1 MPGALTLTSMAS
13 TNSESARIAV
23 YSASAGAGKTFRLA
37 VEYGAAALARP
48 DDPGAFRRILGLTF
62 TNKAAHEMKDRVL
75 RTLQK
80 AVELD
85 DPFADPIAKEIALL
99 LDIDAA
105 ELRRRAAAVL
115 SEMLHDYG
123 AVSLG
128 TLDQFTHRLVR
139 TFAIELGLPSQFEV
153 ELDDDYLLD
162 LAVYELMSDLGTDS
176 ALTQLVLDFARANLE
191 DDKQADVFEALKA
204 MAKHLS
210 KEASTDA
217 VAALRG
223 WDLDRH
229 RQLQTNLRQKA
240 TDLRARMRAAAPKLL
255 KLLASL
261 PAESVNRADWY
272 ASYFKK
278 LRKPDAKLWVPGAHV
293 RKSLMGD
300 PVAILKVA
308 AQKDSALRDQAEEV
322 VAQMKTL
329 LGDPLETA
337 LDGVVLDLL
346 RRHDRSASVLSELA
360 RRLEDVLDRLRVQPI
375 WKFQPLIHRE
385 LRDQPTSYLYERL
398 GERYARFLVDEAQDT
413 SRMQWANLWP
423 LMEHALTGREQGA
436 GAMVV
441 GDGKQ
446 SIYRWRGS
454 DAEEFLD
461 LVARAKKGDSPS
473 DALPGLEGMSGF
485 VAMGD
490 NWRSRHGIVAFN
502 NRLYTGLA
510 AKLGQD
516 DHRTA
521 YADSAQNPR
530 GASGG
535 YVQLRAIE
543 AEDKSEFDPAVLDAL
558 VADVRS
564 RRAAGWSW
572 GDMAVIM
579 RRRAEGRV
587 VAERFAAEGIPIL
600 SSELLAVTGSAAVQ
614 AMVALFRWMLR
625 PGEPEREWDVLR
637 GLRRAGVWQVG
648 TEEWLLLGQSRR
660 RVQDAPIPEDFEP
673 VLRRIIPGWS
683 PDVAWRLSLYE
694 MGAYTARALGFNADA
709 DAFVLRLLDAML
721 DFSKRQ
727 VNRLEA
733 FMEEY
738 ARRAPMWSVSAPAG
752 ADAVELLTVHKA
764 KGLEYPIVF
773 FPWAQLDNP
782 RFDPVWLDPRGVLGS
797 DLDLP
802 PSALVPLTKFSSN
815 EGLLDEV
822 GQRWPAY
829 AERVRETAE
838 RAAFDDAN
846 LLYVATTRAVDE
858 LRVYFDPKK
867 GYGGW
872 WLQHAE
878 AELAQGEARQLAEN
892 LWAWGA
898 MPAPEAA
905 APAAPTW
912 DQSTVRNR
920 DWTDTVKLARP
931 RDEEPEQRF
940 GNALHAALERI
951 RDRRDA
957 AAAAYSAAERSQL
970 DSAERDRLVDTLAL
984 ALDAPELADWWTA
997 TETYTERSLLHEG
1010 GVLRPD
1016 RIYRRADGRWVVAD
1030 YKTGAP
1036 QAEHEEQV
1044 RRYADLLEPV
1054 LGERPLPVV
1063 LYLRRPIILRHEFS

>member
-1 MPGALTLTSMAS
+1 MAS

-951 RDRRDA
+951 RDRSDA

>member
-1 MPGALTLTSMAS
+1 M
-13 TNSESARIAV
+13 ESARIAV

-48 DDPGAFRRILGLTF
+48 DDPGAFRGILGLTF

-204 MAKHLS
+204 MSKHLS

-308 AQKDSALRDQAEEV
+308 AQKDSALRDQAEAV
-322 VAQMKTL
+322 VAQMKGL

-461 LVARAKKGDSPS
+461 LVARAKTGDSPS

-502 NRLYTGLA
+502 NRLYTGFA

-579 RRRAEGRV
+579 RRRAEGRM

-614 AMVALFRWMLR
+614 AMAALFRWMLR

-673 VLRRIIPGWS
+673 VLRRIIPDWS

-694 MGAYTARALGFNADA
+694 MGAYTARALGFNDDA

-782 RFDPVWLDPRGVLGS
+782 RFDPVWLDPRGVLGP

-858 LRVYFDPKK
+858 LWVYFDPKK

-872 WLQHAE
+872 WQQHAE
-878 AELAQGEARQLAEN
+878 AELAQGEARQLGEN

-912 DQSTVRNR
+912 DQSIVRNR

-957 AAAAYSAAERSQL
+957 AAAAYSAAEHSQL

-1063 LYLRRPIILRHEFS
+1063 LYLRRPTILRHEFS

>member
-1 MPGALTLTSMAS
+1 MAS

-322 VAQMKTL
+322 VAQMKGL

-535 YVQLRAIE
+535 YVQLRGIE

-579 RRRAEGRV
+579 RRRAEGRM

-858 LRVYFDPKK
+858 LWVYFDPKK

-878 AELAQGEARQLAEN
+878 AELAQGEARQLGEN

-1063 LYLRRPIILRHEFS
+1063 LYLRRPTILRHEFS

>member
-1 MPGALTLTSMAS
+1 M
-13 TNSESARIAV
+13 
-23 YSASAGAGKTFRLA
+23 
-37 VEYGAAALARP
+37 
-48 DDPGAFRRILGLTF
+48 
-62 TNKAAHEMKDRVL
+62 
-75 RTLQK
+75 
-80 AVELD
+80 
-85 DPFADPIAKEIALL
+85 
-99 LDIDAA
+99 
-105 ELRRRAAAVL
+105 
-115 SEMLHDYG
+115 
-123 AVSLG
+123 
-128 TLDQFTHRLVR
+128 
-139 TFAIELGLPSQFEV
+139 
-153 ELDDDYLLD
+153 
-162 LAVYELMSDLGTDS
+162 
-176 ALTQLVLDFARANLE
+176 
-191 DDKQADVFEALKA
+191 
-204 MAKHLS
+204 
-210 KEASTDA
+210 
-217 VAALRG
+217 
-223 WDLDRH
+223 
-229 RQLQTNLRQKA
+229 
-240 TDLRARMRAAAPKLL
+240 
-255 KLLASL
+255 
-261 PAESVNRADWY
+261 
-272 ASYFKK
+272 
-278 LRKPDAKLWVPGAHV
+278 WVPGAHV

-322 VAQMKTL
+322 VAQMKGL

-535 YVQLRAIE
+535 YVQLRGIE

-564 RRAAGWSW
+564 RCAAGWSW

-579 RRRAEGRV
+579 RRRAEGRM

-858 LRVYFDPKK
+858 LWVYFDPKK

-878 AELAQGEARQLAEN
+878 AELAQGEARQLGEN

-1063 LYLRRPIILRHEFS
+1063 LYLRRPTILRHEFS

>member
-1 MPGALTLTSMAS
+1 M
-13 TNSESARIAV
+13 ESARIAV

-48 DDPGAFRRILGLTF
+48 DDQGAFRRILGLTF

-461 LVARAKKGDSPS
+461 LVARAKTGDSPS

-579 RRRAEGRV
+579 RRRAEGRM

-614 AMVALFRWMLR
+614 AMAALFRWMLR

-673 VLRRIIPGWS
+673 VLRRILPGWS

-694 MGAYTARALGFNADA
+694 MGAYTARALGFNDDA

-802 PSALVPLTKFSSN
+802 PAALVPLTKFSSN

-858 LRVYFDPKK
+858 LWVYFDPKK

-878 AELAQGEARQLAEN
+878 AELAQGEARQLGEN

-912 DQSTVRNR
+912 DQSSVRNR

-970 DSAERDRLVDTLAL
+970 DSVERDRLVDTLAL

-1063 LYLRRPIILRHEFS
+1063 LYLRRPTILRHEFS

>member
-1 MPGALTLTSMAS
+1 MAS

-858 LRVYFDPKK
+858 LWVYFDPKK

-951 RDRRDA
+951 RDRSDA

>member
-1 MPGALTLTSMAS
+1 MAS

-80 AVELD
+80 TVELD

-322 VAQMKTL
+322 VAQMKLL

-535 YVQLRAIE
+535 YVQLRGIE

-579 RRRAEGRV
+579 RRRAEGRM

-858 LRVYFDPKK
+858 LWVYFDPKK

-878 AELAQGEARQLAEN
+878 AELAQGEARQLGEN

-1063 LYLRRPIILRHEFS
+1063 LYLRRPTILRHEFS

>member
-1 MPGALTLTSMAS
+1 MAS
-13 TNSESARIAV
+13 TSSESARIAV

-123 AVSLG
+123 SVSLG

-162 LAVYELMSDLGTDS
+162 LAVFELMADLGTDS

-204 MAKHLS
+204 MARHLS

-217 VAALRG
+217 VAALRE

-240 TDLRARMRAAAPKLL
+240 MDLRSRMRAAAPKLL

-308 AQKDSALRDQAEEV
+308 AQKDSALRDQAEAV
-322 VAQMKTL
+322 VAQMKVL

-461 LVARAKKGDSPS
+461 LVARAKRGDSPS
-473 DALPGLEGMSGF
+473 DTLPGLEGMSGF

-558 VADVRS
+558 VADVRN

-579 RRRAEGRV
+579 RRRAEGRM

-673 VLRRIIPGWS
+673 VLRRILPGWS
-683 PDVAWRLSLYE
+683 PEVAWRLSLYE

-782 RFDPVWLDPRGVLGS
+782 RFDPVWLDPRGVLGT

-802 PSALVPLTKFSSN
+802 PAALVPLTKFSSN

-829 AERVRETAE
+829 ADRVRETAE

-858 LRVYFDPKK
+858 LWVYFDPKK

-878 AELAQGEARQLAEN
+878 AELAQGEARQLGEN

-912 DQSTVRNR
+912 DQSSVRNR

-957 AAAAYSAAERSQL
+957 AAASYAAAERSQL
-970 DSAERDRLVDTLAL
+970 DAAERDRLVDTLAL
-984 ALDAPELADWWTA
+984 ALDSPELADWWTA

-1044 RRYADLLEPV
+1044 CRYADLLEPV

-1063 LYLRRPIILRHEFS
+1063 LYLRRPTILRHEFS

>member
-1 MPGALTLTSMAS
+1 MAS

-535 YVQLRAIE
+535 YVQLRGIE

-579 RRRAEGRV
+579 RRRAEGRM

-782 RFDPVWLDPRGVLGS
+782 RFDPVWLDPRGVLGP

-858 LRVYFDPKK
+858 LWVYFDPKK

-878 AELAQGEARQLAEN
+878 AELAQGEARQLSEN

-957 AAAAYSAAERSQL
+957 ASAAYSAAERSQL

-1063 LYLRRPIILRHEFS
+1063 LYLRRPTILRHEFS

>member
-1 MPGALTLTSMAS
+1 MAS

-535 YVQLRAIE
+535 YVQLRGIE

-951 RDRRDA
+951 RDRSDA

>member
-1 MPGALTLTSMAS
+1 MAS

-80 AVELD
+80 TVELD

-322 VAQMKTL
+322 VAQMKGL

-535 YVQLRAIE
+535 YVQLRGIE

-579 RRRAEGRV
+579 RRRAEGRM

-858 LRVYFDPKK
+858 LWVYFDPKK

-878 AELAQGEARQLAEN
+878 AELAQGEARQLGEN

-1044 RRYADLLEPV
+1044 RRYA
-1054 LGERPLPVV
+1054 
-1063 LYLRRPIILRHEFS
+1063 

>member
-1 MPGALTLTSMAS
+1 MAS
-13 TNSESARIAV
+13 TSSESARIAV

-85 DPFADPIAKEIALL
+85 DPLADPIAKEIALL

-123 AVSLG
+123 SVSLG

-162 LAVYELMSDLGTDS
+162 LAVYELMADLGTDS

-204 MAKHLS
+204 MARHLS

-217 VAALRG
+217 VAALRE

-240 TDLRARMRAAAPKLL
+240 TDLRTRMRAAAPKLL

-322 VAQMKTL
+322 VAQMKVL
-329 LGDPLETA
+329 LGDPLETS

-461 LVARAKKGDSPS
+461 LVARAKRGDSPS

-535 YVQLRAIE
+535 YVQLCAIQ

-579 RRRAEGRV
+579 RRRAEGRM

-673 VLRRIIPGWS
+673 VLRRILPGWS

-782 RFDPVWLDPRGVLGS
+782 RFDPVWLDPRGVLGP

-802 PSALVPLTKFSSN
+802 PAALVPLTKFSSN

-858 LRVYFDPKK
+858 LWVYFDPKK

-872 WLQHAE
+872 WQQHAE
-878 AELAQGEARQLAEN
+878 AEVAQGEARQLGEN
-892 LWAWGA
+892 LWAWGE

-912 DQSTVRNR
+912 DQRIVRNR

-957 AAAAYSAAERSQL
+957 AAAAYAAAERSQL

-984 ALDAPELADWWTA
+984 ALDSPELADWWTA
-997 TETYTERSLLHEG
+997 TETYTERSLLHDG

-1063 LYLRRPIILRHEFS
+1063 LYLRRPTILRHEFP

>member
-1 MPGALTLTSMAS
+1 M
-13 TNSESARIAV
+13 ESARIAV

-99 LDIDAA
+99 LDIDEA

-123 AVSLG
+123 SVSLG

-473 DALPGLEGMSGF
+473 DALPGLEGMSSF

-579 RRRAEGRV
+579 RRRAEGRM

-673 VLRRIIPGWS
+673 VLRRILPGWS

-694 MGAYTARALGFNADA
+694 MGAYTARALGFNDDA

-782 RFDPVWLDPRGVLGS
+782 RFDPVWLDPRGVLGP

-858 LRVYFDPKK
+858 LWVYFDPKK

-872 WLQHAE
+872 WQQHAE
-878 AELAQGEARQLAEN
+878 AELAQGEARQLGEN

-912 DQSTVRNR
+912 DQSIVRNR

-957 AAAAYSAAERSQL
+957 AAAAYSAAEHSQL

-1063 LYLRRPIILRHEFS
+1063 LYLRRPTILRHEFS

>member
-1 MPGALTLTSMAS
+1 MAS

-461 LVARAKKGDSPS
+461 LVARAKTGDSPS

-502 NRLYTGLA
+502 NRLYTGFA

-579 RRRAEGRV
+579 RRRAEGRM

-614 AMVALFRWMLR
+614 AMAALFRWMLR

-673 VLRRIIPGWS
+673 VLRRIIPDWS

-694 MGAYTARALGFNADA
+694 MGAYTARALGFNDDA

-782 RFDPVWLDPRGVLGS
+782 RFDPVWLDPRGVLGP

-858 LRVYFDPKK
+858 LWVYFDPKK

-878 AELAQGEARQLAEN
+878 AELAQGEARQLGEN

-912 DQSTVRNR
+912 DQSIVRNR

-970 DSAERDRLVDTLAL
+970 DSVERDRLVDTLAL

-1063 LYLRRPIILRHEFS
+1063 LYLRRPTILRHEFS

>member
-1 MPGALTLTSMAS
+1 M
-13 TNSESARIAV
+13 ESARIAV

-99 LDIDAA
+99 LDIDEA

-123 AVSLG
+123 SVSLG

-322 VAQMKTL
+322 VAQMKLL

-473 DALPGLEGMSGF
+473 DALPGLEGMSSF

-579 RRRAEGRV
+579 RRRAEGRM

-673 VLRRIIPGWS
+673 VLRRIIPDWS

-694 MGAYTARALGFNADA
+694 MGAYTARALGFNDDA

-782 RFDPVWLDPRGVLGS
+782 RFDPVWLDPRGVLGP

-829 AERVRETAE
+829 ADRVRETAE

-858 LRVYFDPKK
+858 LWVYFDPKK

-872 WLQHAE
+872 WQQHAE
-878 AELAQGEARQLAEN
+878 AELAQGEARQLGEN

-912 DQSTVRNR
+912 DQSIVRNR

-957 AAAAYSAAERSQL
+957 AAAAYSAAEHSQL

-1063 LYLRRPIILRHEFS
+1063 LYLRRPTILRHEFS

>member
-1 MPGALTLTSMAS
+1 MAS

-80 AVELD
+80 TVELD

-322 VAQMKTL
+322 VAQMKLL

-413 SRMQWANLWP
+413 SRMQLANLWP

-535 YVQLRAIE
+535 YVQLRGIE

-579 RRRAEGRV
+579 RRRAEGRM

-858 LRVYFDPKK
+858 LWVYFDPKK

-878 AELAQGEARQLAEN
+878 AELAQGEARQLGEN

-1063 LYLRRPIILRHEFS
+1063 LYLRRPTILRHEFS

>member
-1 MPGALTLTSMAS
+1 MAS

-80 AVELD
+80 TVELD

-322 VAQMKTL
+322 VAQMKGL

-535 YVQLRAIE
+535 YVQLRGIE

-579 RRRAEGRV
+579 RRRAEGRM

-858 LRVYFDPKK
+858 LWVYFDPKK

-878 AELAQGEARQLAEN
+878 AELAQGEARQLGEN

-1063 LYLRRPIILRHEFS
+1063 LYLRRPTILRHEFS

>member
-1 MPGALTLTSMAS
+1 MAS

-99 LDIDAA
+99 LDIDEA

-191 DDKQADVFEALKA
+191 DDKQADVFEALKV

-329 LGDPLETA
+329 LGDPLETS

-461 LVARAKKGDSPS
+461 LVARAKTGDSPS

-579 RRRAEGRV
+579 RRRAEGRM

-614 AMVALFRWMLR
+614 AMAALFRWMLR

-673 VLRRIIPGWS
+673 VLRRIIPDWS

-694 MGAYTARALGFNADA
+694 MGAYTARALGFNDDA

-782 RFDPVWLDPRGVLGS
+782 RFDPVWLDPRGVLGP

-858 LRVYFDPKK
+858 LWVYFDPKK

-878 AELAQGEARQLAEN
+878 AELAQGEARQLGEN

-912 DQSTVRNR
+912 DQSIVRNR

-970 DSAERDRLVDTLAL
+970 DSVERDRLVDTLAL

-997 TETYTERSLLHEG
+997 TEIYTERSLLHEG

-1063 LYLRRPIILRHEFS
+1063 LYLRRPTILRHEFS

>member
-1 MPGALTLTSMAS
+1 M
-13 TNSESARIAV
+13 ESARIAV

-80 AVELD
+80 TVELD

-322 VAQMKTL
+322 VAQMKGL

-535 YVQLRAIE
+535 YVQLRGIE

-579 RRRAEGRV
+579 RRRAEGRM

-858 LRVYFDPKK
+858 LWVYFDPKK

-878 AELAQGEARQLAEN
+878 AELAQGEARQLGEN

-951 RDRRDA
+951 RDRSDA

-1063 LYLRRPIILRHEFS
+1063 LYLRRPTILRHEFS

>member
-1 MPGALTLTSMAS
+1 
-13 TNSESARIAV
+13 
-23 YSASAGAGKTFRLA
+23 LA

-217 VAALRG
+217 VVALRG

-308 AQKDSALRDQAEEV
+308 TQKDSALRDQAEEV
-322 VAQMKTL
+322 VAQMKGL

-473 DALPGLEGMSGF
+473 DALPGLEGMSSF

-521 YADSAQNPR
+521 YAESAQNPR

-579 RRRAEGRV
+579 RRRAEGRM

-782 RFDPVWLDPRGVLGS
+782 RFDPVWLDPRGVLGP

-829 AERVRETAE
+829 ADRVRETAE

-858 LRVYFDPKK
+858 LWVYFDPKK

-872 WLQHAE
+872 WQQHAE
-878 AELAQGEARQLAEN
+878 AELAQGEARQLGEN

-912 DQSTVRNR
+912 DQSIVRNR

-957 AAAAYSAAERSQL
+957 AAAAYSAAEHSQL

-1063 LYLRRPIILRHEFS
+1063 LYLRRPTILRHEFS

>member
-1 MPGALTLTSMAS
+1 MAS

-535 YVQLRAIE
+535 YVQLRGIE

-579 RRRAEGRV
+579 RRRAEGRM

-694 MGAYTARALGFNADA
+694 MGAYTARALGFNDDA

-858 LRVYFDPKK
+858 LWVYFDPKK

-878 AELAQGEARQLAEN
+878 AELAQGEARQLGEN

-957 AAAAYSAAERSQL
+957 ASAAYSAAERSQL

-1063 LYLRRPIILRHEFS
+1063 LYLRRPTILRHEFS

>member
-1 MPGALTLTSMAS
+1 MAS

-322 VAQMKTL
+322 VAQMKLL

-535 YVQLRAIE
+535 YVQLRGIE

-579 RRRAEGRV
+579 RRRAEGRM

-858 LRVYFDPKK
+858 LWVYFDPKK

-878 AELAQGEARQLAEN
+878 AELAQGEARQLGEN

-1063 LYLRRPIILRHEFS
+1063 LYLRRPTILRHEFS

>member
-1 MPGALTLTSMAS
+1 M
-13 TNSESARIAV
+13 ESARIAV

-99 LDIDAA
+99 LDIDEA

-123 AVSLG
+123 SVSLG

-579 RRRAEGRV
+579 RRRAEGRM

-673 VLRRIIPGWS
+673 VLRRIIPDWS

-694 MGAYTARALGFNADA
+694 MGAYTARALGFNDDA

-782 RFDPVWLDPRGVLGS
+782 RFDPVWLDPRGVLGP

-829 AERVRETAE
+829 ADRVRETAE

-858 LRVYFDPKK
+858 LWVYFDPKK

-872 WLQHAE
+872 WQQHAE
-878 AELAQGEARQLAEN
+878 AELAQGEARQLGEN

-912 DQSTVRNR
+912 DQSIVRNR

-957 AAAAYSAAERSQL
+957 AAAAYSAAEHSQL

-1063 LYLRRPIILRHEFS
+1063 LYLRRPTILRHEFS

>member
-1 MPGALTLTSMAS
+1 M
-13 TNSESARIAV
+13 ESARIAV

-99 LDIDAA
+99 LDIDEA

-322 VAQMKTL
+322 VAQMKLL

-535 YVQLRAIE
+535 YVQLRGIE

-579 RRRAEGRV
+579 RRRAEGRM

-858 LRVYFDPKK
+858 LWVYFDPKK

-878 AELAQGEARQLAEN
+878 AELAQGEARQLGEN

-1063 LYLRRPIILRHEFS
+1063 LYLRRPTILRHEFS

>member
-1 MPGALTLTSMAS
+1 MAS

-322 VAQMKTL
+322 VAQMKLL

-535 YVQLRAIE
+535 YVQLRGIE

-579 RRRAEGRV
+579 RRRAEGRM

-782 RFDPVWLDPRGVLGS
+782 RFDPVWLDPRGVLGP

-858 LRVYFDPKK
+858 LWVYFDPKK

-912 DQSTVRNR
+912 DQSIVRNR

-1063 LYLRRPIILRHEFS
+1063 LYLRRPTILRHEFS

>member
-1 MPGALTLTSMAS
+1 MAS

-99 LDIDAA
+99 LDIDEA

-308 AQKDSALRDQAEEV
+308 AQKDSALRDQAEAV

-535 YVQLRAIE
+535 YVQLRGIE

-579 RRRAEGRV
+579 RRRAEGRM

-858 LRVYFDPKK
+858 LWVYFDPKK

-892 LWAWGA
+892 LWTWGA

-957 AAAAYSAAERSQL
+957 ASAAYSAAERSQL

-1063 LYLRRPIILRHEFS
+1063 LYLRRPTILRHEFS

>member
-1 MPGALTLTSMAS
+1 MAS

-176 ALTQLVLDFARANLE
+176 ALTELVLDFARANLE

-322 VAQMKTL
+322 VAQMKLL

-535 YVQLRAIE
+535 YVQLRGIE

-579 RRRAEGRV
+579 RRRAEGRM

-782 RFDPVWLDPRGVLGS
+782 RFDPVWLDPRGVLGP

-858 LRVYFDPKK
+858 LWVYFDPKK

-878 AELAQGEARQLAEN
+878 AELAQGEARQLGEN

-912 DQSTVRNR
+912 DQSIVRNR

-1063 LYLRRPIILRHEFS
+1063 LYLRRPTILRHEFS

>member
-1 MPGALTLTSMAS
+1 MAS

-176 ALTQLVLDFARANLE
+176 ALTELVLDFARANLE

-322 VAQMKTL
+322 VAQMKGL

-535 YVQLRAIE
+535 YVQLRGIE

-579 RRRAEGRV
+579 RRRAEGRM

-694 MGAYTARALGFNADA
+694 MGAYTARALGFNDDA

-858 LRVYFDPKK
+858 LWVYFDPKK

-878 AELAQGEARQLAEN
+878 AELAQGEARQLGEN

-912 DQSTVRNR
+912 DQSIVRNR

-997 TETYTERSLLHEG
+997 TETYTERSVLHEG

-1063 LYLRRPIILRHEFS
+1063 LYLRRPTILRHEFS

>member
-1 MPGALTLTSMAS
+1 M
-13 TNSESARIAV
+13 ESARIAV

-99 LDIDAA
+99 LDIDEA

-123 AVSLG
+123 SVSLG

-322 VAQMKTL
+322 VSQMKLL

-579 RRRAEGRV
+579 RRRAEGRM

-673 VLRRIIPGWS
+673 VLRRIIPDWS

-694 MGAYTARALGFNADA
+694 MGAYTARALGFNDDA

-782 RFDPVWLDPRGVLGS
+782 RFDPVWLDPRGVLGP

-829 AERVRETAE
+829 ADRVRETAE

-858 LRVYFDPKK
+858 LWVYFDPKK

-872 WLQHAE
+872 WQQHAE
-878 AELAQGEARQLAEN
+878 AELAQGEARQLGEN

-912 DQSTVRNR
+912 DQSIVRNR

-957 AAAAYSAAERSQL
+957 AAAAYSAAEHSQL

-1063 LYLRRPIILRHEFS
+1063 LYLRRPTILRHEFS

>member
-1 MPGALTLTSMAS
+1 MAS

-535 YVQLRAIE
+535 YVQLRGIE

-579 RRRAEGRV
+579 RRRAEGRM

-694 MGAYTARALGFNADA
+694 MGAYTARALGFNDDA

-782 RFDPVWLDPRGVLGS
+782 RFDPVWLDPRGVLGP

-858 LRVYFDPKK
+858 LWVYFDPKK

-878 AELAQGEARQLAEN
+878 AELAQGEARQLGEN

-912 DQSTVRNR
+912 DQSIVRNR

-1063 LYLRRPIILRHEFS
+1063 LYLRRPTILRHEFS

>member
-1 MPGALTLTSMAS
+1 MAS

-322 VAQMKTL
+322 VAQMKGL

-535 YVQLRAIE
+535 YVQLRGIE

-579 RRRAEGRV
+579 RRRAEGRM

-694 MGAYTARALGFNADA
+694 MGAYTARALGFNDDA

-858 LRVYFDPKK
+858 LWVYFDPKK

-878 AELAQGEARQLAEN
+878 AELAQGEARQLGEN

-1063 LYLRRPIILRHEFS
+1063 LYLRRPTILRHEFS

>member
-1 MPGALTLTSMAS
+1 MAS

-240 TDLRARMRAAAPKLL
+240 TDLRAKMRAAAPKLL

-261 PAESVNRADWY
+261 PEGSVNRADWY

-278 LRKPDAKLWVPGAHV
+278 LRKADAKLWVPGAHV

-308 AQKDSALRDQAEEV
+308 AQKDSALRDQAEGV
-322 VAQMKTL
+322 VAQMKVL

-423 LMEHALTGREQGA
+423 LMEHALTGRELGA

-461 LVARAKKGDSPS
+461 LVARAKKGQSPS

-579 RRRAEGRV
+579 RRRAEGRM

-648 TEEWLLLGQSRR
+648 TTEWLQAGQSRR
-660 RVQDAPIPEDFEP
+660 RVKDAPIPEDFEQ
-673 VLRRIIPGWS
+673 VLRRILSGWS

-733 FMEEY
+733 FMEDY
-738 ARRAPMWSVSAPAG
+738 DRRAHLWSVSAPAG

-782 RFDPVWLDPRGVLGS
+782 RFDPVWLDPRGVLGP

-829 AERVRETAE
+829 ADRVRETAE

-858 LRVYFDPKK
+858 LWVYVDPKK
-867 GYGGW
+867 GYGSW
-872 WLQHAE
+872 WLEHAE
-878 AELAQGEARQLAEN
+878 AEIALGEARQLGEH
-892 LWAWGA
+892 LWAWGT

-912 DQSTVRNR
+912 DQKMVRNR

-970 DSAERDRLVDTLAL
+970 DAAERDRLVDTLAL

-997 TETYTERSLLHEG
+997 TETYTERSLLHDG

-1016 RIYRRADGRWVVAD
+1016 RIYRRSDGRWVVAD

-1044 RRYADLLEPV
+1044 RRYATLLEPV

-1063 LYLRRPIILRHEFS
+1063 LYLRRPTILRHEFS

>member
-1 MPGALTLTSMAS
+1 MAS

-535 YVQLRAIE
+535 YVQLRGIE

-579 RRRAEGRV
+579 RRRAEGRM

-782 RFDPVWLDPRGVLGS
+782 RFDPVWLDPRGVLGP

-858 LRVYFDPKK
+858 LWVYFDPKK

-1063 LYLRRPIILRHEFS
+1063 LYLRRPTILRHEFS

>member
-1 MPGALTLTSMAS
+1 MAS

-648 TEEWLLLGQSRR
+648 TEEWLLLGQARR

-951 RDRRDA
+951 RDRSDA

>member
-1 MPGALTLTSMAS
+1 MAS
-13 TNSESARIAV
+13 TNLESARIAV

-322 VAQMKTL
+322 VAQMKGL

-535 YVQLRAIE
+535 YVQLRGIE

-579 RRRAEGRV
+579 RRRAEGRM

-858 LRVYFDPKK
+858 LWVYFDPKK

-878 AELAQGEARQLAEN
+878 AELAQGEARQLGEN

-1063 LYLRRPIILRHEFS
+1063 LYLRRPTILRHEFS

>member
-1 MPGALTLTSMAS
+1 MAS
-13 TNSESARIAV
+13 TNSESGRIAA

-176 ALTQLVLDFARANLE
+176 ALTELVLDFARANLE

-322 VAQMKTL
+322 VAQMKGL

-535 YVQLRAIE
+535 FVQLRAIE

-579 RRRAEGRV
+579 RRRAEGRM

-694 MGAYTARALGFNADA
+694 MGAYTARALGFNDDA

-858 LRVYFDPKK
+858 LWVYFDPKK

-878 AELAQGEARQLAEN
+878 AELAQGEARQLGEN

-1063 LYLRRPIILRHEFS
+1063 LYLRRPTILRHEFS